1 MIKITDYLSAA
12 LQAFTIL
19 LLILLTCV
27 VLLGVGFRYLGG
39 SLIWYDEVASVLLAW
54 ITFLGAALAMLRN
67 AHIGFSGIL
76 YHLSMPAR
84 RLTFGLVEV
93 VVIGSL
99 TLIGW
104 ASYAV
109 MAYFG
114 SESLVSVPW
123 VPRTAVQGVLPV
135 SLGLMVV
142 ARLVT
147 LQVRWRE
154 TREGLD
160 PDEKEIRTEIARSQA
175 QLKDYQERERG

>member
-1 MIKITDYLSAA
+1 MALRRSEYGKVMIKITDYLSAA

-39 SLIWYDEVASVLLAW
+39 SLIW